1 MISLQPFLAF
11 AETARHGSFA
21 RAARDLGLAPSTVA
35 KSVARLEAQLGVRLF
50 HRTTRQVSLT
60 PDGDQLY
67 LRCERVLAEVEDLQA
82 AAAGA
87 RGEPV
92 GTLRIDAPVV
102 YGRRVVVPILAQLA
116 RAHPRL
122 SVDLRLSDHY
132 CDPVKD
138 GLDAVVRIGVL
149 DDSSLV
155 GKRIGE
161 QHLVTCAS
169 PAYLAGHGV
178 PRRPDA
184 LREHACLAFRLP
196 STGRD
201 RPLQFLEAGGIV
213 QIDPTPG
220 FRVGDGEAMVEAACA
235 GAGIAQV
242 PHYMAEDAIAAGQ
255 LREILRTFRPAP
267 TPISVVYPGSRL
279 MAPRLRAFLDALDA
293 RPDPEHGTSR

>member
-67 LRCERVLAEVEDLQA
+67 LRCERVLAEVEDLQT
-82 AAAGA
+82 AAAGV

-102 YGRRVVVPILAQLA
+102 YGRRVIVPVLAQLA
-116 RAHPRL
+116 QAHPRL
-122 SVDLRLSDHY
+122 SIDVRLSDQY

-149 DDSSLV
+149 SDSSLV
-155 GKRIGE
+155 GKRVGE
-161 QHLVTCAS
+161 QHLLTCAS
-169 PAYLAGHGV
+169 PDYFAKHGT

-184 LREHACLAFRLP
+184 LRDHMCLAFRLP

-201 RPLQFLEAGGIV
+201 RPLHFLEEGRSV
-213 QIDPTPG
+213 VIDPPRG
-220 FRVGDGEAMVEAACA
+220 FRLGDGEAMVEAACA
-235 GAGIAQV
+235 DAGIVQV
-242 PHYMAEDAIAAGQ
+242 PHYMAEDAIAAGR
-255 LREILRTFRPAP
+255 LREVLRPFRPAP

-279 MAPRLRAFLDALDA
+279 MAPRLRAFLDAFDA
-293 RPDPEHGTSR
+293 QRHPEHGKPR

>member
-82 AAAGA
+82 AAAGV

-102 YGRRVVVPILAQLA
+102 YGRRVIVPILARLA
-116 RAHPRL
+116 QAHPRL
-122 SVDLRLSDHY
+122 SVDLRLSDQY

-149 DDSSLV
+149 NDSSLV
-155 GKRIGE
+155 GKRVGE

-169 PAYLAGHGV
+169 PDHLARHGT
-178 PRRPDA
+178 PRRPEA
-184 LREHACLAFRLP
+184 LRDHVCLAFRLP

-201 RPLQFLEAGGIV
+201 RPLQFLEAGRAV
-213 QIDPTPG
+213 EIDPPAG
-220 FRVGDGEAMVEAACA
+220 FRLGDGEAMVEAACA
-235 GAGIAQV
+235 GAGIVQV
-242 PHYMAEDAIAAGQ
+242 PHYMAEDAIAAGR
-255 LREILRTFRPAP
+255 LREVLRQFRPAP

-279 MAPRLRAFLDALDA
+279 VAPRLRAFLDALDA
-293 RPDPEHGTSR
+293 QQHPVHGKPR

>member
-82 AAAGA
+82 AAAGV

-102 YGRRVVVPILAQLA
+102 YGRRVIVPVLAQLA
-116 RAHPRL
+116 QAHPRL
-122 SVDLRLSDHY
+122 SIDVRLSDQY

-149 DDSSLV
+149 NDSSLV
-155 GKRIGE
+155 GKRVGE

-169 PAYLAGHGV
+169 PDYLAKHGT
-178 PRRPDA
+178 PRRPEA
-184 LREHACLAFRLP
+184 LRDHVCLAFRLP

-201 RPLQFLEAGGIV
+201 RPLQFLEAGRTV
-213 QIDPTPG
+213 VIDPPLG
-220 FRVGDGEAMVEAACA
+220 FRLGDGEAMVEAACA
-235 GAGIAQV
+235 GAGIVQV
-242 PHYMAEDAIAAGQ
+242 PHYMAEDAIAAGR
-255 LREILRTFRPAP
+255 LREVLRPFRPAP

-279 MAPRLRAFLDALDA
+279 MAPRLRAFLDAFSA
-293 RPDPEHGTSR
+293 QRHPEHGNRR